1 MTTYQ
6 QVLDAIPDY
15 AKDQR
20 VNLQNVLAQQE
31 LTERQTWTCAAACAL
46 ACRNEALSEAI
57 LAEAAGKLAPEQL
70 ASAKAAFGV
79 MAMNNIFYRFKHMV
93 HKPEYAEMPARLRM
107 QAIRTHG
114 GDPVDFELA
123 CLAVSAI
130 NGCEACIAS
139 HESVVRDKG
148 VTAEAVMA
156 SVRIAAAMHAVA
168 SVLDAEG
175 VK

>member
-1 MTTYQ
+1 MMTYQ
-6 QVLDAIPDY
+6 QILDAIPDY

-31 LTERQTWTCAAACAL
+31 LTERQTWMCAAACAL
-46 ACRNEALSEAI
+46 ACRNEAVSEAI

-70 ASAKAAFGV
+70 GSAKAAFGV
-79 MAMNNIFYRFKHMV
+79 MGMNNIFYRFKHMV
-93 HKPEYAEMPARLRM
+93 HKPEYADIPARLRM

-123 CLAVSAI
+123 CLAVSSI

-139 HESVVRDKG
+139 HENVVREKG
-148 VTAEAVMA
+148 VTAEAVVA
-156 SVRIAAAMHAVA
+156 SVRIAATLHAVA
-168 SVLDAEG
+168 SVLDGEG